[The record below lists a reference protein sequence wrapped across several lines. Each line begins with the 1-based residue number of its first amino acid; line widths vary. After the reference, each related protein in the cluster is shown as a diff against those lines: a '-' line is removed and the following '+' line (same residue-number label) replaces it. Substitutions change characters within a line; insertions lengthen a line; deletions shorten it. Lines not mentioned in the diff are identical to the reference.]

1 MHVHSDLGTT
11 IVSESFAVDKVI
23 GFAWQTMNKHRDFR
37 FAVVAQFHVVL
48 ASSVACMLL
57 PQ

>member
-37 FAVVAQFHVVL
+37 FAVVAQLHV
-48 ASSVACMLL
+48 
-57 PQ
+57 